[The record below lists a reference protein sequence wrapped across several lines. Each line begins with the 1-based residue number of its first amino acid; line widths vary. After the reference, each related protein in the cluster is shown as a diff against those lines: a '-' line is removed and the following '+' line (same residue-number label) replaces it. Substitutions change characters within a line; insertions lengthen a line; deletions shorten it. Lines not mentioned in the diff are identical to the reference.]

1 MDRTGPAPI
10 ERQLKIYGLDGM
22 NPGLFL
28 LLALLWLGLFA
39 ILVCGLFGLIWDVLW
54 HELPNRTD
62 SNGVWDWRFRL
73 VQLTALTTVLGGVI
87 ALPITLNKVRLT
99 MEQTATAKAALFNSK
114 ITEAAADLHAT
125 RQVSKKVGKN
135 KWETVWEDDIVRRN
149 AAIDR
154 LEGLVREEPAEAGRV
169 SRLLSVYVREL
180 SKEYPA
186 QKTPD
191 TDDIKKLKDWA
202 KALKIARSD
211 IENAVQMLGRLADIN
226 GVYSQNLEIDLRRA
240 NLQAMDLKRL
250 SYPSANF
257 DHAQMQGALL
267 SHSSL
272 ENASFCHADMK
283 NAVLYKI
290 SASFAF
296 FTGTIMQSAVLD
308 FSTFTK
314 ADFTGAKLNR
324 AKLQGCDLTQAHLTG
339 AIMKST
345 SFAAADIRM
354 VHLRGIVICEDA
366 DLTMANL
373 QGSAVKGSDFGQL
386 QHIADHLDTVFGDDT
401 TRLPNGVSK
410 LNHWPQEELSFGDFE
425 VQWRKWTMT
434 IDIDIPE

>member
-1 MDRTGPAPI
+1 
-10 ERQLKIYGLDGM
+10 
-22 NPGLFL
+22 
-28 LLALLWLGLFA
+28 
-39 ILVCGLFGLIWDVLW
+39 
-54 HELPNRTD
+54 
-62 SNGVWDWRFRL
+62 
-73 VQLTALTTVLGGVI
+73 
-87 ALPITLNKVRLT
+87 